1 LARKQATIH
10 PTGPAPT
17 TANDWGLKLEASLII
32 NLSLFEVKV
41 IKAKKG
47 INNH

>member
-1 LARKQATIH
+1 MH

-17 TANDWGLKLEASLII
+17 TAKDWGLKLEASLII

-41 IKAKKG
+41 KKVKKR
-47 INNH
+47 N